1 MKNICSIFIMLSL
14 FIFALVQQGV
24 AGSVEEVEEFFTEII
39 AAAERGDVGAQTT
52 LGIMYE
58 RGIGVSPDP
67 AKALEWFRAAADRD
81 DPSGQ
86 SLVGRAYA
94 DGRGVPHDDEE
105 ALVWF
110 HKGAQSELREFAK
123 QGLDNLVIRFA
134 AGYEGAIKAAESG
147 NAMAQTTVGKMYLTG
162 TGVTQN
168 DVEAVRWLTEGTNGF
183 AAAGAENA
191 LAIMYEEG
199 RGGLPKDNAEAM
211 RLYRKAAEQ
220 LARIAGSGL
229 TMICLTLTGQADC
242 RGTGD

>member
-1 MKNICSIFIMLSL
+1 MLSL

-24 AGSVEEVEEFFTEII
+24 AGSVEELFTEII

-94 DGRGVPHDDEE
+94 DGRGIPHDDEE

-123 QGLDNLVIRFA
+123 QGLDRL
-134 AGYEGAIKAAESG
+134 Y
-147 NAMAQTTVGKMYLTG
+147 VGSLKERMGSLQQGQRMHLRSCTRKG
-162 TGVTQN
+162 
-168 DVEAVRWLTEGTNGF
+168 VEASPRITQRRCVS
-183 AAAGAENA
+183 
-191 LAIMYEEG
+191 IG
-199 RGGLPKDNAEAM
+199 RRQSSLPGLPN
-211 RLYRKAAEQ
+211 L
-220 LARIAGSGL
+220 L
-229 TMICLTLTGQADC
+229 
-242 RGTGD
+242 

>member
-1 MKNICSIFIMLSL
+1 MLSL

-24 AGSVEEVEEFFTEII
+24 AGSVEEVEELVTEYI
-39 AAAERGDVGAQTT
+39 AAAERGDVRSQTM

-67 AKALEWFRAAADRD
+67 AKALEWFRAAADRG

-110 HKGAQSELREFAK
+110 HKGVQSELREFAK
-123 QGLDNLVIRFA
+123 RPIGFA
-134 AGYEGAIKAAESG
+134 GGYEGAIKAAESG

-162 TGVTQN
+162 SGVTQN
-168 DVEAVRWLTEGTNGF
+168 DVEAVRWLTEGTKGF
-183 AAAGAENA
+183 AAMGAEHA

-220 LARIAGSGL
+220 LARITESALAL
-229 TMICLTLTGQADC
+229 TCLTLTGQADC
-242 RGTGD
+242 RGTN